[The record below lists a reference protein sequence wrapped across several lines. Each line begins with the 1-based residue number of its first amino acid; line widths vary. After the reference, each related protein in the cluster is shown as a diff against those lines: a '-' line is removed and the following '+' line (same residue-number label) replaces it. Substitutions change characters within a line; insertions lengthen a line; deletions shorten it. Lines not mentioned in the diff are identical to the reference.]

1 MIQIVKDDT
10 LYLIND
16 SGVVSAM
23 ADAGVYELDEKEL
36 TYEDLNR
43 PCVIVEDWG
52 SERYEDGFEAIYEN
66 DLIIGT
72 DIVVDQNEEDEIQNK
87 INERETQED
96 DDE

>member
-23 ADAGVYELDEKEL
+23 ADAGVYELDEKDL
-36 TYEDLNR
+36 TYEDLKR

-52 SERYEDGFEAIYEN
+52 SEQYEDGFEAIYQN
-66 DLIIGT
+66 DLIVGT
-72 DIVVDQNEEDEIQNK
+72 DIMVDPDEEDEIQNK
-87 INERETQED
+87 INERETQGD

>member
-23 ADAGVYELDEKEL
+23 TDAGVYELDEKDL
-36 TYEDLNR
+36 TYEDLKR

-52 SERYEDGFEAIYEN
+52 SEQYEDGFEAIYQN
-66 DLIIGT
+66 DLIVGT
-72 DIVVDQNEEDEIQNK
+72 DIMVDPDEEDEIQNK
-87 INERETQED
+87 INEREAQED
-96 DDE
+96 DE

>member
-52 SERYEDGFEAIYEN
+52 SEQYEDGFEAIYQK
-66 DLIIGT
+66 DLIVGT
-72 DIVVDQNEEDEIQNK
+72 DIMVDPDEEDEIQNK
-87 INERETQED
+87 INERETQG